1 MKTVKILIVT
11 TILFALLG
19 SMSFSALAD
28 SKEIITDD
36 EDDVLM
42 FTEDAL
48 MGDGDDLELETTSE
62 KPNLDIVQVTYMR
75 VDGSKEVTIELEV
88 NSRGI
93 IQDQNDFEDFN
104 TTNLTGSLVTYGV
117 SLQTSEN
124 LYEIEYIDGVATC
137 NLDEATASTDGSV
150 LTITFELESV
160 SETFDSLRATTVEFE
175 IQSITSIKYYMD
187 IAPNDALFM
196 AFPSATPSTAETD
209 ESIDFTV
216 EINDDLGITISPYTY
231 LWDFDDGTTSTQQ
244 NPSHS
249 YQYAGEYQV
258 TVTVEDASGQTT
270 EATIDITVEK
280 AGGSSSNGSNNN
292 GGDASESTPG
302 FELLTLVA
310 AIGVGAVLLY
320 YKRRR

>member
-11 TILFALLG
+11 TILFALLS

-36 EDDVLM
+36 EDDVFM
-42 FTEDAL
+42 FTDAL
-48 MGDGDDLELETTSE
+48 LTGEGDLELVTTNE

-75 VDGSKEVTIELEV
+75 ADGSKEVTIELEV

-93 IQDQNDFEDFN
+93 IQDQNDFEDIN
-104 TTNLTGSLVTYGV
+104 ISSYNGSVVTYTI
-117 SLQTSEN
+117 SLQTSDN
-124 LYEIEYIDGVATC
+124 IYDIEYIDGLATC
-137 NLDEATASTDGSV
+137 NFDDVIASTDGSV
-150 LTITFELESV
+150 LTVTFELESV
-160 SETFDSLRATTVEFE
+160 SETFDSLRATSIEFE
-175 IQSITSIKYYMD
+175 IQSITSINYYMD
-187 IAPNDALFM
+187 VVPNDMLFIAL
-196 AFPSATPSTAETD
+196 ASATPETAETG
-209 ESIDFTV
+209 ESISFTV
-216 EINDDLGITISPYTY
+216 EVDDEFGIAMSPYTY
-231 LWDFDDGTTSTQQ
+231 VWDFDDGTTSAQQ

-249 YQYAGEYQV
+249 YQYPGEYQV

-270 EATIDITVEK
+270 EATVDITVEK
-280 AGGSSSNGSNNN
+280 AGGSSTNGSTTN

-310 AIGVGAVLLY
+310 AIGVGAFLLY